1 MMPETG
7 RVANLFILGS
17 FVAACTAQV
26 ERLPE
31 PGETL
36 AATAFALE
44 AGGKGLNLAV
54 AARRL
59 GAHVDGLIA
68 IGDDDLSA
76 LAEPALRRADL
87 PVSMLRRRRA
97 PTGAGVGFI
106 AQSGETCL
114 AVHSGANFALTGE
127 DVAASAELV
136 AEADA
141 VLAQFEIPDAPIVE
155 AFAIARAAGRLTFLN
170 PSPFRPPSAAML
182 ADTSILIV
190 NVVEA
195 AGLARMVG
203 APPPG
208 DRAESAE
215 PLAEALFE
223 RGVRALVVTIGS
235 RGARAFRR
243 GEEPLTQSAF
253 PVAAIDTLGAGDAFA
268 AGLAVALCEGRAW
281 EDALTRAVAGGALA
295 TTRFGVFDALPG
307 RDQVERLLERRATA

>member
-1 MMPETG
+1 
-7 RVANLFILGS
+7 
-17 FVAACTAQV
+17 
-26 ERLPE
+26 
-31 PGETL
+31 
-36 AATAFALE
+36 
-44 AGGKGLNLAV
+44 
-54 AARRL
+54 
-59 GAHVDGLIA
+59 
-68 IGDDDLSA
+68 
-76 LAEPALRRADL
+76 
-87 PVSMLRRRRA
+87 
-97 PTGAGVGFI
+97 
-106 AQSGETCL
+106 
-114 AVHSGANFALTGE
+114 
-127 DVAASAELV
+127 
-136 AEADA
+136 
-141 VLAQFEIPDAPIVE
+141 
-155 AFAIARAAGRLTFLN
+155 
-170 PSPFRPPSAAML
+170 ML

-281 EDALTRAVAGGALA
+281 ENALTRAVAGGALA